1 MVETILMTARDKE
14 LRTAK
19 VSLEAL
25 MVGWSGALLS
35 SDATA
40 IHRRVRE
47 ASHAA
52 RRAMAAGATPHE
64 ALLTHIAPLLLTSAD
79 DTKKTTR

>member
-1 MVETILMTARDKE
+1 MTAREKE

-19 VSLEAL
+19 IAIEAL
-25 MVGWSGALLS
+25 MTGWSGALLS

-52 RRAMAAGATPHE
+52 RRAMAAGATPYQAMLEH
-64 ALLTHIAPLLLTSAD
+64 LAPLLHTSAD
-79 DTKKTTR
+79 LEER

>member
-1 MVETILMTARDKE
+1 MTAREKE

-19 VSLEAL
+19 IAIEAL
-25 MVGWSGALLS
+25 MTGWSGALLS

-47 ASHAA
+47 ASHSA

-79 DTKKTTR
+79 ETQKAIR